1 MKQGQA
7 ITSSTISMPA
17 VLQAKGLCFN
27 YPNHKLFTNVSAD
40 ILPGVNLIR
49 GGDGRGKTT
58 LLRLLA
64 GVLPAQAGQF
74 QANGV
79 CLQDQPLAYQQQV
92 FWAEPRT
99 DAFDQVTALAYFE
112 SLRGRYTGFDD
123 SLLANLVAGLALAT
137 HIDKPLYM
145 LSTGSKRKVW
155 LAAAFASGAAVT
167 LLDEPFAALDTTS
180 IGFVLE
186 LLDDAA
192 DHPARAWLLADY
204 EAPGN
209 VRLASLIDLGD

>member
-7 ITSSTISMPA
+7 ITSSAISIPA
-17 VLQAKGLCFN
+17 VLQAKGLYFS
-27 YPNHKLFTNVSAD
+27 YPNHKLFTNFSAD
-40 ILPGVNLIR
+40 IRPGVNLIR

-58 LLRLLA
+58 LMRLLA
-64 GVLPAQAGQF
+64 GVLPAHAGQF

-79 CLQDQPLAYQQQV
+79 CLQDQPLAYRQQV

-112 SLRGRYTGFDD
+112 SLRGRYAAFDD
-123 SLLANLVAGLALAT
+123 GLLADLIAGLALAA

-167 LLDEPFAALDTTS
+167 LLDEPFAALDTAS
-180 IGFVLE
+180 IGFMLE

-192 DHPARAWLLADY
+192 EHSGRAWLLADY

-209 VRLASLIDLGD
+209 LRLAGLIDLGD